1 MKELQK
7 LIDRWNQEAE
17 DEKQYIKECE
27 YKDGRLIHSG
37 EYRRLRICA
46 NELALL
52 LKKRSSKRRR
62 SSPVGKQ
69 SNVRKADSGRWTGAE
84 TIGMPPVTPEV

>member
-1 MKELQK
+1 MIELQK

-17 DEKQYIKECE
+17 EEKQYIKECE
-27 YKDGRLIHSG
+27 YKEGRLIHSG

-62 SSPVGKQ
+62 VSPKGGK
-69 SNVRKADSGRWTGAE
+69 SNVRKADVARRAKR
-84 TIGMPPVTPEV
+84 